1 MLLSMTG
8 FGAAEASTQS
18 HHVKVEIRTL
28 NSKFLDVNLRV
39 SRALSDKELE
49 IRNLLN
55 HHIKRGKVGL
65 SVELHASDVVEPTV
79 KINEKLFKS
88 YYTKFLSLAH
98 DAEANTDDV
107 FKLALQSP
115 DVITNDENSEIE
127 HWDEIKAAMVSAM
140 KRCNEFR
147 GQEGASLQN
156 KLTEYIE
163 SIRKGLEAVA
173 AQDGERILQ
182 IKQRIS
188 GHLDEIKERVQLD
201 PNRFEQEVI
210 FYMEKLDITE
220 EKVRLA
226 GHLDYFL
233 EVMKDPESQGKKL
246 GFISQE
252 IGREINTIGS
262 KANDAIIQRAVVG
275 MKDEL
280 EKIKEQSLN
289 IL

>member
-28 NSKFLDVNLRV
+28 NSKFFDINLRL
-39 SRALSDKELE
+39 SRELSDKELD

-55 HHIKRGKVGL
+55 QYIKRGKVNF
-65 SVELHASDVVEPTV
+65 SIELHSNDVVEPTV
-79 KINEKLFKS
+79 KINDALFKS
-88 YYTKFLSLAH
+88 YYSKFMSLA
-98 DAEANTDDV
+98 EEVNANTEGV

-115 DVITNDENSEIE
+115 DVITSDEKAEIQYWE
-127 HWDEIKAAMVSAM
+127 EIKAIIVKAME
-140 KRCNEFR
+140 RCNEFR
-147 GQEGASLQN
+147 AQEGAALQA
-156 KLTEYIE
+156 KMTEYIE
-163 SIRKGLEAVA
+163 AIREGLKAVT
-173 AQDGERILQ
+173 AQDDERILN
-182 IKQRIS
+182 IKQRMA
-188 GHLDEIKERVQLD
+188 GHLEEIKERVQVD
-201 PNRFEQEVI
+201 QNRFEQEI
-210 FYMEKLDITE
+210 IYYLEKIDITE

-280 EKIKEQSLN
+280 EKIKEQSMN